1 MDRARDGRL
10 FCDAAAL
17 RSRVRKRLAATLP
30 DATTM
35 SHDSMLGDVVHGAFV
50 CILVPVKVC
59 SYALWISAAALT
71 VWPRPQRP
79 GGGASEQQGFAPDA
93 GSEPADATRVS
104 PASPSGRLGPR
115 KAVTCPTWSGR

>member
-50 CILVPVKVC
+50 CMLVPVKSMQLRVVDLR
-59 SYALWISAAALT
+59 SRADRLAETSAPRRRCERAA
-71 VWPRPQRP
+71 
-79 GGGASEQQGFAPDA
+79 GFR
-93 GSEPADATRVS
+93 TRR
-104 PASPSGRLGPR
+104 GF
-115 KAVTCPTWSGR
+115 